1 MRRAVFLND
10 SVGMNTP
17 ASLPASPLPSFD
29 REEALPRP
37 PRPTPAEPRAR
48 RPRAWS
54 RCTLTLVA
62 LGYALTACALG
73 ATVVAGGLPLRAVE
87 PAAVVCAL
95 AACAAE
101 WQARRAGTARARDL
115 TPAVYLAAALLLP
128 APIAV
133 LVALPAIVAGLAA
146 RRGVRAPV
154 ALRFADG
161 AHTVLSVALLAIAT
175 HLALG
180 DRTALDAVTGVLA
193 LAHHPLALLTLAQ
206 TGLPSLDLTR
216 VGTPIVWSA
225 AALHAPAAPGV
236 LLALCAG
243 YYLFETVPSALARA
257 LRQRHGPA
265 RAWRDL
271 YGYALPLQLVALPLA
286 PVVVALY
293 AATPLLTL
301 AALPLLCGLP
311 WIAAGLR
318 RAPALADEAGARRA
332 DMAALYTR
340 TVVAE
345 ERAATRGAAL
355 ETLLAAIQGLGGND
369 DLAAVTATLA
379 RAAARL
385 TSFRDCTVYLYE
397 SRDGVF
403 VPYAGQPDGPR
414 RGEVV
419 SRPRAEALMSARFR
433 RGYSYYVPRAG
444 RDNVETART
453 HAGPDNAPAPWR
465 EGDSVVAPLLLKSG
479 DVIGYIELD
488 RPADK
493 RVPTAADLA
502 PLETLAFLAASTI
515 ARLRH
520 TDEVLHL
527 AASDGLTGLLN
538 RRAFEEHLHRELSA
552 AARRK
557 RPLALMMIDIDDFG
571 AVNNTYGHQVGDAAL
586 RLVSGVIRA
595 HLRDSDAGG
604 RYGGDEFTVVL
615 PELDAVHAADIAER
629 LRAAL
634 AAETCRA
641 AAEGSLPQIYTS
653 IGVASFPAHADDAR
667 TLIKAADDAL
677 YESKRMGKN
686 CVSLKQ

>member
-1 MRRAVFLND
+1 MVLDD

-17 ASLPASPLPSFD
+17 ASLSTSPLPSFD
-29 REEALPRP
+29 LEETLPRP
-37 PRPTPAEPRAR
+37 ARPAPAEPRIR
-48 RPRAWS
+48 QPRAWS

-62 LGYALTACALG
+62 LGYALTAGALSLV
-73 ATVVAGGLPLRAVE
+73 VVAGGLPLRAVE
-87 PAAVVCAL
+87 PTALVCAL
-95 AACAAE
+95 AACLAE
-101 WQARRAGTARARDL
+101 WQARRAGMARARDVA
-115 TPAVYLAAALLLP
+115 PAVYLAAALLLP
-128 APIAV
+128 APLAV
-133 LVALPAIVAGLAA
+133 LVALPAIVASVAA
-146 RRGVRAPV
+146 RRGAPTPV

-161 AHTVLSVALLAIAT
+161 AHTVLSVALLAVAA

-180 DRTALDAVTGVLA
+180 DRAALTAISGVLA
-193 LAHHPLALLTLAQ
+193 VARHPAALLDLAR
-206 TGLPSLDLTR
+206 TGLPTLDLTR
-216 VGTPIVWSA
+216 IGTPNVWSA
-225 AALHAPAAPGV
+225 AALHAPEAPGV
-236 LLALCAG
+236 LLLLCAG

-257 LRQRHGPA
+257 LYRRYGPS
-265 RAWRDL
+265 RAWREL

-293 AATPLLTL
+293 AATRLLTL

-311 WIAAGLR
+311 WIAVGLR
-318 RAPALADEAGARRA
+318 RAPALADQARTLRE
-332 DMAALYTR
+332 DTAALYAR
-340 TVVAE
+340 TTIAA
-345 ERAATRGAAL
+345 ERAARRGAAL
-355 ETLLAAIQGLGGND
+355 ETLLAAIHGLGGND
-369 DLAAVTATLA
+369 DLASVTATLA
-379 RAAARL
+379 KAAARL
-385 TSFRDCTVYLYE
+385 TSFRACTVYLYE
-397 SRDGVF
+397 SHDGVF
-403 VPYAGQPDGPR
+403 VPYAGQPDGSR

-433 RGYSYYVPRAG
+433 RGYSYYVPRAE
-444 RDNVETART
+444 RDNVETARNRVAT
-453 HAGPDNAPAPWR
+453 ETEPAPWR
-465 EGDSVVAPLLLKSG
+465 EGDSLVAPLLLKNG

-488 RPADK
+488 RPADQ
-493 RVPTAADLA
+493 RVPTVADLA

-527 AASDGLTGLLN
+527 ATSDGLTGLLN

-571 AVNNTYGHQVGDAAL
+571 SVNNTYGHQVGDAAL
-586 RLVSGVIRA
+586 CLVSGVIRA
-595 HLRDSDAGG
+595 HLRESDAGG

-615 PELDAVHAADIAER
+615 PDLDAAHAADIAER

-653 IGVASFPAHADDAR
+653 IGVASFPAHADDAGA
-667 TLIKAADDAL
+667 LIKAADDAL

-686 CVSLKQ
+686 CVSVK

>member
-1 MRRAVFLND
+1 MRRGVVLND
-10 SVGMNTP
+10 SVDMNTP
-17 ASLPASPLPSFD
+17 AQLSTSPLPSFD
-29 REEALPRP
+29 LEEALPHPARP
-37 PRPTPAEPRAR
+37 ARVEPGAR
-48 RPRAWS
+48 RQRAWS
-54 RCTLTLVA
+54 RCTLMLVA

-73 ATVVAGGLPLRAVE
+73 AAVVAGGLPLRAVE
-87 PAAVVCAL
+87 PTALVCAL
-95 AACAAE
+95 AACVAE
-101 WQARRAGTARARDL
+101 WQARRAETARARDL

-133 LVALPAIVAGLAA
+133 LVALPAIVASLAA
-146 RRGVRAPV
+146 RRVAAVPI

-161 AHTVLSVALLAIAT
+161 AHTVLSVALLAVAT

-180 DRTALDAVTGVLA
+180 DKTALTAISGVLA
-193 LAHHPLALLTLAQ
+193 LAQHPTALLDLARI
-206 TGLPSLDLTR
+206 GLPALDLTQGR
-216 VGTPIVWSA
+216 TPTVWSA
-225 AALHAPAAPGV
+225 TALHAPKAPGI
-236 LLALCAG
+236 LLLLCTG
-243 YYLFETVPSALARA
+243 YYLFETVPSALAHA
-257 LRQRHGPA
+257 LCRRHNPA
-265 RAWRDL
+265 RAWREL

-301 AALPLLCGLP
+301 ASLPLLCGLF
-311 WIAAGLR
+311 WIAVGLR
-318 RAPALADEAGARRA
+318 RGPALATETRTLRR
-332 DMAALYTR
+332 DTTALYAR
-340 TVVAE
+340 TAIAE
-345 ERAATRGAAL
+345 ERAVRRGASL
-355 ETLLAAIQGLGGND
+355 ETLLTAIHGLGGND
-369 DLAAVTATLA
+369 DLASVTATLA
-379 RAAARL
+379 KAAARL
-385 TSFRDCTVYLYE
+385 TSFRVCTVYLYE
-397 SRDGVF
+397 SHDGVF

-414 RGEVV
+414 RDEVV
-419 SRPRAEALMSARFR
+419 LRSRAEALMSARFR

-444 RDNVETART
+444 HDNVETTRHRGAET
-453 HAGPDNAPAPWR
+453 EPAPWR
-465 EGDSVVAPLLLKSG
+465 EGDSLVAPLLLKNG

-488 RPADK
+488 RPADQ
-493 RVPTAADLA
+493 RVPTVADLA

-571 AVNNTYGHQVGDAAL
+571 SVNNTYGHQVGDAAL

-595 HLRDSDAGG
+595 HLRESDAGG

-615 PELDAVHAADIAER
+615 PDLDAAHAADIAER

-653 IGVASFPAHADDAR
+653 IGVASFPAHADDAGA
-667 TLIKAADDAL
+667 LIKAADDAL